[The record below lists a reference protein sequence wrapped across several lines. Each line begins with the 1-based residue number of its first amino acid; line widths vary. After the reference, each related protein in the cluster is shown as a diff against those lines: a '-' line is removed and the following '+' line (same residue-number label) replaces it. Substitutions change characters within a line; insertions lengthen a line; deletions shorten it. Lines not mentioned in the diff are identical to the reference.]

1 MSLCVMHKG
10 LQEAST
16 CIDPAVRDKVL
27 QEYAFLQLAA
37 AQVFA
42 SHDSFCF
49 VIVLSGLCVKFKSS
63 DICHRFLL
71 ACNSFSDSK
80 RNFVRCRTQSLRVN
94 TM

>member
-1 MSLCVMHKG
+1 MMSLCVMHKG

-42 SHDSFCF
+42 SHDSFF
-49 VIVLSGLCVKFKSS
+49 VS
-63 DICHRFLL
+63 
-71 ACNSFSDSK
+71 
-80 RNFVRCRTQSLRVN
+80 
-94 TM
+94 

>member
-1 MSLCVMHKG
+1 MMSLCVMHKG

-63 DICHRFLL
+63 DICQVSFLH
-71 ACNSFSDSK
+71 
-80 RNFVRCRTQSLRVN
+80 VTVSLIQRGIL
-94 TM
+94 